1 MIRLNLNVRMAEEGI
16 GTVELAE
23 RIGTIFP
30 LTRFLVL
37 IGMSAFTFLS
47 LLNSEHLIL
56 KEALKQKNPDLQVLE
71 KCGFKEDPS

>member
-1 MIRLNLNVRMAEEGI
+1 MIRLNLNGRRRNRNRRTGRAHRHHRV
-16 GTVELAE
+16 
-23 RIGTIFP
+23 FP

-56 KEALKQKNPDLQVLE
+56 KEALKQKNRIFRSWRNAGSR
-71 KCGFKEDPS
+71 KIRT

>member
-1 MIRLNLNVRMAEEGI
+1 MIRLNLNGRRRNRNSRTGRAHRHHRV
-16 GTVELAE
+16 
-23 RIGTIFP
+23 FP

>member
-1 MIRLNLNVRMAEEGI
+1 MIRLNLNGRRRNRNRRTGRAHRHHRV
-16 GTVELAE
+16 
-23 RIGTIFP
+23 FP

-71 KCGFKEDPS
+71 KWGFKEDPS